1 MLPHASRDHVAQVLT
16 QVSAVMFWIKC
27 HAPPYRTVKQPPST
41 ARTTNW
47 DALMDP
53 FGQLKQR
60 LGVPPT
66 TRLYTR
72 AETRTHT
79 VIVWPILAHKN
90 TFWDTHWRDN
100 DMLATTHAGASSSAM
115 LRTAKTRFGTHKTC
129 SCSVRGTSQP
139 RHRYN

>member
-1 MLPHASRDHVAQVLT
+1 MLPHASLDTVA

-27 HAPPYRTVKQPPST
+27 RAPPCRTADQPPCV

-47 DALMDP
+47 DALMGP

-79 VIVWPILAHKN
+79 VIAWPILAHKN

-100 DMLATTHAGASSSAM
+100 NVTSGQLKCHAQVLDTTMFG
-115 LRTAKTRFGTHKTC
+115 TAKTRLGRTPHN
-129 SCSVRGTSQP
+129 TSLHT
-139 RHRYN
+139 R

>member
-1 MLPHASRDHVAQVLT
+1 MADFGTLKHRFGLMLPHASLDTVA

-27 HAPPYRTVKQPPST
+27 RAPPCRTADQPPCV

-47 DALMDP
+47 GALMDP

-90 TFWDTHWRDN
+90 TCWDTHWRDT
-100 DMLATTHAGASSSAM
+100 DMLVPAQIPCLGQLNVWDS
-115 LRTAKTRFGTHKTC
+115 
-129 SCSVRGTSQP
+129 
-139 RHRYN
+139 